1 MTAHPRADT
10 ARMSVPM
17 AAPYA
22 MLWIALLRALLVR
35 ARVLTPA
42 CSRCG
47 LKLERA
53 HLGERVCTC
62 TR

>member
-1 MTAHPRADT
+1 
-10 ARMSVPM
+10 MSVPM
-17 AAPYA
+17 LAPYA

-42 CSRCG
+42 CARCG